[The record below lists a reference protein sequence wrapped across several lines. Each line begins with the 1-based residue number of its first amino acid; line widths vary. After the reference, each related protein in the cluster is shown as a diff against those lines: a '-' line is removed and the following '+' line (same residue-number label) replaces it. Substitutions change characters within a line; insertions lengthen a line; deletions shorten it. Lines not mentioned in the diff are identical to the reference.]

1 MMNIIEVNELTKY
14 YPGNERP
21 ALDRVSFAVQP
32 GSLTTILG
40 RSGSGKTTL
49 FRCLNLLL
57 RPTAGHIRI
66 WGQDWLSLDA
76 HELCEARR
84 QMATIFQQFNLIN
97 RLSVMENVLAGQLSS
112 VPFWRVLVRRF
123 PPMYHDWALHCLE
136 RVGLQDLADR
146 PANQLSGGQQQR
158 VAIAR
163 ALAQRPR
170 IILADEPVASLDTES
185 SHIVLEE
192 LRTIATVD
200 GITILCSLHQ
210 ENLALHYGDH
220 IIGLREGRVA
230 AAVPRNEFTAEH
242 RMLIYQMPDS
252 KTPNTMIET

>member
-1 MMNIIEVNELTKY
+1 MHY
-14 YPGNERP
+14 
-21 ALDRVSFAVQP
+21 
-32 GSLTTILG
+32 
-40 RSGSGKTTL
+40 
-49 FRCLNLLL
+49 
-57 RPTAGHIRI
+57 
-66 WGQDWLSLDA
+66 
-76 HELCEARR
+76 
-84 QMATIFQQFNLIN
+84 
-97 RLSVMENVLAGQLSS
+97 
-112 VPFWRVLVRRF
+112 
-123 PPMYHDWALHCLE
+123 DWALHCLE

-192 LRTIATVD
+192 LRTIATMD

-220 IIGLREGRVA
+220 IIGLRDGRVA
-230 AAVPRNEFTAEH
+230 ADVPRNEFTAEH

-252 KTPNTMIET
+252 KIPNTMIEI

>member
-1 MMNIIEVNELTKY
+1 MMNIIEVSELTKY
-14 YPGNERP
+14 YPASEHP
-21 ALDRVSFAVQP
+21 ALDRVSFTVLP
-32 GSLTTILG
+32 GSFTTILG

-57 RPTAGHIRI
+57 RPTTGIIRI
-66 WGQDWLSLDA
+66 WEQDWLSLEA

-97 RLSVMENVLAGQLSS
+97 RLSVIENVLAGQLSNI
-112 VPFWRVLVRRF
+112 PFWRVLVRRF
-123 PPMYHDWALHCLE
+123 PPMYEDWALHCLE

-146 PANQLSGGQQQR
+146 PAGQLSGGQQQR

-163 ALAQRPR
+163 ALAQRSR

-185 SHIVLEE
+185 SHIVLDE
-192 LRTIATVD
+192 LRSISVTD

-210 ENLALHYGDH
+210 EDLALQYGDH

-230 AAVPRNEFTAEH
+230 VAVPREEFTAEH
-242 RMLIYQMPDS
+242 RMQIYQTPDET
-252 KTPNTMIET
+252 TPHSQ